1 MKRLKYRCA
10 FCGYG
15 QWVAVVSMTLCLVWF
30 SVYVWLE
37 MSNMDVPPAPVAYTV
52 FGACMLLPPLAAWL
66 WLHFHLNREERQLVA
81 EAQPPEWQPLSQRDY
96 DHFRAEGYFSR
107 FLGVYVWLGLL
118 AVFVISYM
126 LVVPEA
132 MPLFVAFW
140 IIAGVIILLT
150 LLDHHFWQYMDET
163 AECAEIPVEHSYSR
177 KIQVRFSSYTH
188 YYLVCYLPDGK
199 YILHDEQ
206 SYGCASSIRVIRYKH
221 RIRWY
226 PTPTPPQLW

>member
-1 MKRLKYRCA
+1 MKRLKYRCL

-15 QWVAVVSMTLCLVWF
+15 QWVMLVTGTLTLVWF
-30 SVYVWLE
+30 AVWAWLE
-37 MSNMDVPPAPVAYTV
+37 AMDVAAMPVA
-52 FGACMLLPPLAAWL
+52 ALLPVTAGCLLLPSVCAWL

-81 EAQPPEWQPLSQRDY
+81 EAQPPEWRPLSQRDY

-118 AVFVISYM
+118 AVFVIVYM
-126 LVVPEA
+126 LAEPEA
-132 MPLFVAFW
+132 MPLFAAFW
-140 IIAGVIILLT
+140 IIAGVIVLFT
-150 LLDHHFWQYMDET
+150 LLDHHFWQNMDES
-163 AECAEIPVEHSYSR
+163 AECAEILVERSYSR
-177 KIQVRFSSYTH
+177 EIRVRFNSYTH

-206 SYGCASSIRVIRYKH
+206 SYGCASSIRVIQYKH

-226 PTPTPPQLW
+226 PAPQQLW